1 MSNQHLPGHDNAAI
15 IATDGVAPGLHR
27 RSLLTAAVSGFA
39 LAASGV
45 LLPDWLV
52 EEADAARHPVGTVRH
67 RADRRRQ
74 QRHTRKRQR
83 HRGGARNH
91 RRKPHVIF
99 KGIKLTVFND
109 LADPLQT
116 YPWVTVNYF
125 SGTLDWQYRGRHDI
139 GHQSSMTFDT
149 EFLHAG
155 VEVIGLSLPF
165 VWAENPPGGKE
176 NVSVQYGGEMR
187 SFGYDGGTTA
197 IDHTNLSVGQ
207 ETHVVVPLDRA
218 YRNVA
223 LTIRRESDTNEHKVF
238 TITVG
243 SA

>member
-1 MSNQHLPGHDNAAI
+1 MSNQHPPGRDDATMTAAE
-15 IATDGVAPGLHR
+15 GVAPGLHR
-27 RSLLTAAVSGFA
+27 RGFLTAAVSGFA
-39 LAASGV
+39 LAASEM

-52 EEADAARHPVGTVRH
+52 EEADAAKHPVGTVQH

-74 QRHTRKRQR
+74 HRHTRKRQR
-83 HRGGARNH
+83 HRGSTRNH
-91 RRKPHVIF
+91 KRKPHVLF
-99 KGIKLTVFND
+99 KGIKLTVVNN

-116 YPWVTVNYF
+116 YPRITVNYF
-125 SGTLDWQYRGRHDI
+125 FGTLDWQYRNRYDI
-139 GHQSSMTFDT
+139 ENQRSMTFDT

-155 VEVIGLSLPF
+155 VELIGLDLPF

-187 SFGYDGGTTA
+187 PSGYDGGTTA

-207 ETHVVVPLDRA
+207 ETHVVVPLDRPV
-218 YRNVA
+218 RNVA

-238 TITVG
+238 TITVA